1 MLEASMML
9 LRLPWFTGGEHQHG
23 VGPLPA
29 KRAAHRD
36 LKGATDLAL
45 AETIAVIKGAR
56 HGFLQSTW
64 EIGQVITKV

>member
-1 MLEASMML
+1 MML

-45 AETIAVIKGAR
+45 AETI
-56 HGFLQSTW
+56 QS
-64 EIGQVITKV
+64 IGVSASASV